1 MKLKRIKVIYLL
13 LILII
18 FFFIPCYV
26 ILNEGIEKRLN
37 LTSFQSSFINPP
49 FQQKNIKLEKISSE
63 FQKKKL
69 YKKKI
74 VIIGNSHGEDFF
86 ESLLLSNYLNLK
98 YDFKFIHIIRIS
110 CLKES
115 IIKKNNL
122 CERTFN
128 INKAK
133 FKDSLKE
140 LYNADIL
147 LIKFRLNPNE
157 LNDLHNVISF
167 IKKIKKTYIIS
178 TNPEFLI
185 SKNSF
190 DKIKKNGLGNYSY
203 LKKKL
208 YVKSQIIDQFVI
220 DYNQLPTNSEKIL
233 EEEFFKLKKTHIYE
247 ENLFLFN
254 YSRDNNIKF
263 FDLSDF
269 FCDSI
274 IKRCRIL
281 FQNNKIHKDDV
292 GHLTSYGKKF
302 LSNKLEE
309 NNFTGFLDQKN

>member
-1 MKLKRIKVIYLL
+1 MKLKRIKIIYLL

-18 FFFIPCYV
+18 FFFIPYYV

-74 VIIGNSHGEDFF
+74 VIIGNSHGVDFF

-98 YDFKFIHIIRIS
+98 YDFKFIHVIRIS

-115 IIKKNNL
+115 IIKKNNV

-128 INKAK
+128 INKFK

-167 IKKIKKTYIIS
+167 IKKIKETYIIS

-190 DKIKKNGLGNYSY
+190 DKIRKGELENYSY

-208 YVKSQIIDQFVI
+208 YVTSQIIDQFVI
-220 DYNQLPTNSEKIL
+220 DYNQLPTNSKKM
-233 EEEFFKLKKTHIYE
+233 EEELFTLKKIRIYE
-247 ENLFLFN
+247 ENFFLYN
-254 YSRDNNIKF
+254 YAIANNIKF
-263 FDLSDF
+263 FDLSDL
-269 FCDSI
+269 FCDNI
-274 IKRCRIL
+274 AKRCRIL

-292 GHLTSYGKKF
+292 GHLTYYGKKF